1 MNVLTHL
8 FALLGPRPM
17 EGPPKTPPE
26 RAYTAVAGFVA
37 ALVFGA
43 LWGLAA
49 GSGGGRLAAG
59 NLLSVPVLLA
69 VSSAVALPIGILVL
83 RLTSER
89 ASVVDLVLS
98 HASAL
103 FSGTLVLVLLA
114 PLVLLYQLS
123 SSWAGPYVAIG
134 SALVAVAVGLFLF
147 SRALRKLSA
156 GAGMSSLA
164 LPVVMLAVVQVA
176 GLSQL
181 ASIVPPIFHE
191 RTAFG
196 RGVDGIARHGAEPA
210 PEPSEESR

>member
-1 MNVLTHL
+1 MNALSHL

-17 EGPPKTPPE
+17 QEPSPSSPE
-26 RAYTAVAGFVA
+26 RAYAAAAGFVA
-37 ALVFGA
+37 SLVFGA

-59 NLLSVPVLLA
+59 NLFSVPLLLA
-69 VSSAVALPIGILVL
+69 VSSVVALPIGVLVL
-83 RLTSER
+83 RLTSEK

-103 FSGTLVLVLLA
+103 FAGTLVLALLS

-134 SALVAVAVGLFLF
+134 SALLAIGLGLFLAT
-147 SRALRKLSA
+147 RALRKLSDA
-156 GAGMSSLA
+156 RGVGSLA
-164 LPVVMLAVVQVA
+164 LPVVLLAVVQVA

-196 RGVDGIARHGAEPA
+196 RGVDGLAQRPAAPA
-210 PEPSEESR
+210 PARVEDAP

>member
-1 MNVLTHL
+1 MIRALTS
-8 FALLGPRPM
+8 P
-17 EGPPKTPPE
+17 
-26 RAYTAVAGFVA
+26 AGLTLTLA
-37 ALVFGA
+37 T
-43 LWGLAA
+43 LAA
-49 GSGGGRLAAG
+49 SP
-59 NLLSVPVLLA
+59 S
-69 VSSAVALPIGILVL
+69 
-83 RLTSER
+83 LTDAFLHAPLER
-89 ASVVDLVLS
+89 FSVLS
-98 HASAL
+98 FL
-103 FSGTLVLVLLA
+103 IWLA

-134 SALVAVAVGLFLF
+134 SALVAVAGGLFLV

-164 LPVVMLAVVQVA
+164 LPVVMLVVVQVA